1 MTLNSPLK
9 TLQLGLESITT
20 CEYRSTPNL
29 NRDVTGPKSI
39 DSGTEA
45 RDGDYWEHYVA
56 IEAWRRGAEVYM
68 NLGRSGKTDLVI
80 EHEGRIIKC
89 DVKARSAVAK
99 GYPHR
104 YYQPATTK
112 MDTHK
117 PIFMVCVHPV
127 TKQIHWHES
136 RVPTGWEGFWD
147 EATY

>member
-9 TLQLGLESITT
+9 TLQFNLESITNS
-20 CEYRSTPNL
+20 EYQSQPNL

-39 DSGTEA
+39 DSGNEA
-45 RDGDYWEHYVA
+45 RDGDYWEYYVA
-56 IEAWRRGAEVYM
+56 IEAWRRGAEVYK

-80 EHEGRIIKC
+80 EHEGKIIKI

-99 GYPHR
+99 KYPHR
-104 YYQPATTK
+104 YYQAATTT
-112 MDTHK
+112 MDNSK

-136 RVPTGWEGFWD
+136 RVPYGWEDFWN
-147 EATY
+147 EVTY

>member
-20 CEYRSTPNL
+20 CEYKSKQNL
-29 NRDVTGPKSI
+29 NQDTIGPKSI
-39 DSGTEA
+39 NIDSQ

-56 IEAWRRGAEVYM
+56 LEAWRRGAEVYM
-68 NLGRSGKTDLVI
+68 NMGKTGKTDLVI
-80 EHEGRIIKC
+80 EYHDRIIKC

-99 GYPHR
+99 AYPHR
-104 YYQPATTK
+104 YYQPATTT
-112 MDTHK
+112 MDPNK

>member
-1 MTLNSPLK
+1 MTVVQKLEMAITGNI
-9 TLQLGLESITT
+9 TLPSKL
-20 CEYRSTPNL
+20 
-29 NRDVTGPKSI
+29 
-39 DSGTEA
+39 
-45 RDGDYWEHYVA
+45 
-56 IEAWRRGAEVYM
+56 
-68 NLGRSGKTDLVI
+68 

-104 YYQPATTK
+104 YYQPATTT
-112 MDTHK
+112 MDPHK
-117 PIFMVCVHPV
+117 PIFMICVHPV